1 MKVYKF
7 ICPGCS
13 RVYRITAQS
22 DDTPTD
28 DFKCRCGFKAPLST
42 VLSWSNE
49 ISGGNKEEKKEEKK
63 PDNVEH
69 LPTQIKGQKTVLGN
83 AGLPTNVTTQT
94 ATLYLVPQNGEP
106 PILLK
111 PGKYTVGRRSS
122 DSTAA
127 LKLTSDRAM
136 SRVHA
141 EVHIITDIK
150 CYIRS
155 LNVNNPV
162 LLNNKPLPVELFSEF
177 SINDRLQLG
186 NSIFVVTK
194 K

>member
-13 RVYRITAQS
+13 RVFKITAQ
-22 DDTPTD
+22 DDNTPTD
-28 DFKCRCGFKAPLST
+28 DFKCKCGFKAPLAT

-49 ISGGNKEEKKEEKK
+49 ISGVNKEEKK
-63 PDNVEH
+63 PNSVEH
-69 LPTQIKGQKTVLGN
+69 LPTQIKGQKTVLGD
-83 AGLPTNVTTQT
+83 AGMPTNVTTQT
-94 ATLYLVPQNGEP
+94 STLYLVPQNGEP

-111 PGKYTVGRRSS
+111 TGKYTIGRRSS
-122 DSTAA
+122 DSTAV

-155 LNVNNPV
+155 LNANNPV
-162 LLNNKPLPVELFSEF
+162 LLNNKPLPVEMFSEF
-177 SINDRLQLG
+177 SANDRLQLG